1 MTLKL
6 LILLY
11 MLIGGGVFLAISLFM
26 IKIQVQ
32 EEFERYKERQ
42 KKERIE
48 YNKQNFIGKIENF
61 KI

>member
-11 MLIGGGVFLAISLFM
+11 MLIGGGVFIALSLFM

-32 EEFERYKERQ
+32 EEFE
-42 KKERIE
+42 
-48 YNKQNFIGKIENF
+48 
-61 KI
+61 